1 MARSRSTA
9 SSAPSIAA
17 RRSTRTT
24 SARRSRAASALRSV
38 RCTRRSRSRT
48 AASSRAISTASR
60 CCASPTCPRS
70 RSISCLRP
78 RRRPAS
84 ANRAC
89 RRLLRP
95 LPTPSPRPPANVCVT
110 CRSTPANWWLEMDS
124 LDTQVL
130 AAARSWAAAGH
141 RFALVTVARTWG
153 SAPRPPGAWMIL
165 RDDGQVKGSVSGGCI
180 EDDLI
185 RRAAS
190 GEFTGIEPCLLRYG
204 VTADEAHRFGL
215 PCGGTLELVLE
226 PAPDASL
233 LDQLAQRIATGQL
246 VRRRVALASGQV
258 SLEGG
263 SAGDSQQWDGETLV
277 TLHGPAWRLLII
289 GAGQISHYLATMA
302 QALGY
307 RVYLCD
313 LALLEAL
320 KSPAFYVGAL
330 GSKANNGKRRERLL
344 QYFDLSQAEVDRLHG
359 PVGLP
364 IGSRTPPEIAVAILA
379 EMTLFKNGRNLP
391 STVAFADPYA
401 CRVE

>member
-1 MARSRSTA
+1 
-9 SSAPSIAA
+9 
-17 RRSTRTT
+17 
-24 SARRSRAASALRSV
+24 
-38 RCTRRSRSRT
+38 
-48 AASSRAISTASR
+48 
-60 CCASPTCPRS
+60 
-70 RSISCLRP
+70 
-78 RRRPAS
+78 
-84 ANRAC
+84 
-89 RRLLRP
+89 
-95 LPTPSPRPPANVCVT
+95 
-110 CRSTPANWWLEMDS
+110 MDS

-165 RDDGQVKGSVSGGCI
+165 RDDGQVQGSVSGGCI

-185 RRAAS
+185 RRAAA
-190 GEFTGIEPCLLRYG
+190 GEFVGTAPRLLRYG

-226 PAPDASL
+226 PAPDAGFL
-233 LDQLAQRIATGQL
+233 EQLAQRIATGQL
-246 VRRRVALASGQV
+246 VRRKVVLASGEV

-263 SAGDSQQWDGETLV
+263 SAGDSQQWDGQTLV

-302 QALGY
+302 LALGY
-307 RVYLCD
+307 RVYICDPRSEYADGWDVPGTERLAAMPDDAVTELGLDPRSAVVALTHDPKLDD

-330 GSKANNGKRRERLL
+330 GSRANNGKRRERLL

-379 EMTLFKNGRNLP
+379 EMTAVKNGRNLP

-401 CRVE
+401 CRVA